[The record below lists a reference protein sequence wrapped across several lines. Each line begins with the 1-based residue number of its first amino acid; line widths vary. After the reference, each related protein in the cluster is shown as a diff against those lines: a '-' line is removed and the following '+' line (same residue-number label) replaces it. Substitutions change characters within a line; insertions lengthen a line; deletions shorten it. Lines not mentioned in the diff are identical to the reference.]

1 MVGLLI
7 AEGRTSEIFALN
19 DDAVVKVPRP
29 GVPPHWAEVEA
40 ALSDAVHRAGLP
52 CPEVYG
58 LTEVDGRESIVFER
72 LHGPSLWDLMK
83 TTTGRLE
90 ELVAMLVELQRSIHR
105 AERLASVPR
114 LTDRLRSKILVAHGL
129 SDEERRDAS
138 TLVASLPS
146 GSSLCHGDL
155 HPANIIVTDRGPM
168 AIDWFDTAV
177 GPPISDLA
185 RTSLLVRPPGRGRVG
200 PHLPGAEPELLA
212 AIHRCY
218 VEQAIASHTVD
229 LDESGRA
236 ALADELLTWERV
248 LAAGRLAEHTTTD
261 RVDLLELWRQPRPG
275 GPASAL
281 GRSLVGLGLRDQG

>member
-1 MVGLLI
+1 MVGSLI
-7 AEGRTSEIFALN
+7 AEGRTAEIFALG
-19 DDAVVKVPRP
+19 DDSVVKVPRP
-29 GVPPHWAEVEA
+29 GVPPHWAELEA

-52 CPEVYG
+52 CAEVRG

-72 LHGPSLWDLMK
+72 LHGPSLWDLM
-83 TTTGRLE
+83 TTGAAPLD

-105 AERLASVPR
+105 VERLASVPR
-114 LTDRLRSKILVAHGL
+114 LTDRLHSKILAAHGL
-129 SDEERRDAS
+129 SDDERREAS
-138 TLVASLPS
+138 SLVASLPT

-155 HPANIIVTDRGPM
+155 HPANVIVTDRGPM
-168 AIDWFDTAV
+168 AIDWFDAAI

-185 RTSLLVRPPGRGRVG
+185 RTSLLVRPPGRGRIG
-200 PHLPGAEPELLA
+200 PHLPGAEPAMLA
-212 AIHRCY
+212 TVHRCY
-218 VEQAIASHTVD
+218 VEQAIATHTAE
-229 LDESGRA
+229 LDGSGRA

-261 RVDLLELWRQPRPG
+261 RVDLLELWRHPSSG